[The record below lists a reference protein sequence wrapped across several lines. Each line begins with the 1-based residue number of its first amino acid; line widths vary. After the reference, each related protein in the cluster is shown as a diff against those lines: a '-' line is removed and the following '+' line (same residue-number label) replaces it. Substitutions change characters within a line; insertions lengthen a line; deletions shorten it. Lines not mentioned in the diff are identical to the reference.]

1 MNSSLPS
8 RFGKLSK
15 HPVLLCLASFF
26 LCFLLALVLFF
37 PLNPFAK
44 RLEQLAN
51 QQGILLQIEG
61 PKLLFPFGLGATQLE
76 ISHSKIL
83 HPPFQLQ
90 EVDLRPLWLSLFGSN
105 PGLNFGLNIF
115 QGEISGSAYRDGKV
129 QMTFHK
135 LLIDEPLGSQLPL
148 SLDGV
153 LEKAEFDGT
162 LPLAGKNQSRL
173 QLELDSLRVKGMQII
188 GSSSDFLPLGRLSC
202 TAEAKG
208 PLIQISNL
216 ISTGPAFDLKG
227 SGNLR
232 LGRVAA
238 NSRLNLNLVL
248 TPKSA
253 LDPAL
258 KDLLSLLKKPQA
270 DGSYQISLRGSL
282 SNLRLN

>member
-1 MNSSLPS
+1 MNSSLPN
-8 RFGKLSK
+8 RFGKLFR
-15 HPVLLCLASFF
+15 HPVLLCLVSFF

-44 RLEQLAN
+44 QLEQLAN
-51 QQGILLQIEG
+51 QQGVLLQIED
-61 PKLLFPFGLGATQLE
+61 PQLLFPFGLGATQLE
-76 ISHSKIL
+76 ISHPMVQ

-105 PGLNFGLNIF
+105 PGLNFRLKAF
-115 QGEISGSAYRDGKV
+115 QGDISGSAYRDGKV
-129 QMTFHK
+129 KMTFHK

-153 LEKAEFDGT
+153 LEKAEFNGT
-162 LPLAGKNQSRL
+162 LPLTGKNQSRL
-173 QLELDSLRVKGMQII
+173 QLEIDELRLKGMKII
-188 GSSSDFLPLGRLSC
+188 GSSSDYLPLGRLSF

-208 PLIQISNL
+208 SLVQISNL
-216 ISTGPAFDLKG
+216 TSTGPAFDLKG

-232 LGRVAA
+232 IGRVAA

-258 KDLLSLLKKPQA
+258 KDLLSLLKKPQS
-270 DGSYQISLRGSL
+270 DGSYHISLRGSL